1 VRKLLTIIGVLLA
14 VVVVGLLGIYA
25 WASWQTGRV
34 FDRTLAAHTVDF
46 PIPFPLGEAEID
58 SLDLEPEAA
67 AALAR
72 DRAIDRA
79 QHLLEARYACR
90 ECHGGNFA
98 GGVMV
103 DAPIMGRLL
112 GPNLTTG
119 VGSRT
124 ASFTAADWDR
134 IVRHGLLPGG
144 GPAVM
149 PSEDFQRMSD
159 RELSDIVTFIRAQ
172 PPVDSAVPRR
182 TFGPLGRVL
191 IATGKIKLSADLI
204 ERHDAPHPATP
215 PPAEVTVEFGRHLAG
230 GCIGCHR
237 ADLAGGPIMGGDPAW
252 APARNLTPHASG
264 LAGWTYD
271 QFVTALREAR
281 RPDGTALQAPMT
293 FVQPAAQKMTDVE
306 LQALWL
312 YLQSVPPME
321 GRE

>member
-1 VRKLLTIIGVLLA
+1 VRKVLTIIGVLLA

-34 FDRTLAAHTVDF
+34 FDRTIAAHTVDF
-46 PIPFPLGEAEID
+46 PIPFPLSEAEID

-67 AALAR
+67 AALAH
-72 DRAIDRA
+72 DRAIERA
-79 QHLLEARYACR
+79 QHLIEARYGCR
-90 ECHGGNFA
+90 GCHGGNFA

-159 RELSDIVTFIRAQ
+159 QERPTSSRSSGRSRRWTVPCRA
-172 PPVDSAVPRR
+172 
-182 TFGPLGRVL
+182 GRSVRW
-191 IATGKIKLSADLI
+191 A
-204 ERHDAPHPATP
+204 
-215 PPAEVTVEFGRHLAG
+215 GR
-230 GCIGCHR
+230 
-237 ADLAGGPIMGGDPAW
+237 
-252 APARNLTPHASG
+252 
-264 LAGWTYD
+264 
-271 QFVTALREAR
+271 
-281 RPDGTALQAPMT
+281 
-293 FVQPAAQKMTDVE
+293 
-306 LQALWL
+306 
-312 YLQSVPPME
+312 
-321 GRE
+321 